1 MPTDVGSSS
10 VGSATE
16 LRGESS
22 ASQRSYFLAI
32 FFNFEF
38 FLPNSVP
45 EKKRK
50 KRFDAQNVKITMKVK
65 KSHHYGNKA

>member
-32 FFNFEF
+32 FFNFKF

-45 EKKRK
+45 EK